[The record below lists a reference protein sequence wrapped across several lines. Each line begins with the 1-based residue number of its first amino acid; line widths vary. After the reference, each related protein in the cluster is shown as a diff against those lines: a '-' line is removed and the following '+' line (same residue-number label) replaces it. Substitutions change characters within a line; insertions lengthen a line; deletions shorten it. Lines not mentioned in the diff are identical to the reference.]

1 MLPLIFQV
9 FYHSI
14 GKILRLF
21 QRSLIPTSQLPA
33 ATIKLTPLTVN
44 ELVEQSAV
52 LDTVD
57 YVIKNCKDA
66 LMFSQ
71 GRESIWRYC
80 LDLRKSELDL
90 GSTILEF
97 GVWKG
102 VSINFFARY
111 SPGASII
118 GFDSFEGLEE
128 DWFGHIRTKG
138 FLDVGGVLPSVPGNV
153 QLIKGWFQSTLPP
166 FLDTFGEKKI
176 SVVHM
181 DADTYTPTKYALL
194 MLADNL
200 KPGTIVIFDEY
211 FGYSSWRLHEFKA
224 WQEIISELNLK
235 YKYLAYSDQCQ
246 VAVEIV

>member
-1 MLPLIFQV
+1 MSSIIFKL
-9 FYHSI
+9 FSNSI
-14 GKILRLF
+14 GKVLRLF

-33 ATIKLTPLTVN
+33 ATVKLTPLTIN

-52 LDTVD
+52 QDTVD
-57 YVIKNCKDA
+57 YVIKNCKEA

-90 GSTILEF
+90 GGTILEF

-102 VSINFFARY
+102 VSINFFAKH
-111 SPGASII
+111 SPGASIT

-153 QLIKGWFQSTLPP
+153 KLIKGWFQSTLPP
-166 FLDTFGEKKI
+166 FLDTFGEQKI
-176 SVVHM
+176 SIIHM
-181 DADTYTPTKYALL
+181 DADTYTPTKYALQ
-194 MLADNL
+194 MLAKNL

-211 FGYSSWRLHEFKA
+211 FGYSSWRIHEFKA
-224 WQEIISELNLK
+224 WQEIVSELNLK

>member
-1 MLPLIFQV
+1 M
-9 FYHSI
+9 
-14 GKILRLF
+14 
-21 QRSLIPTSQLPA
+21 IPTSQLPS
-33 ATIKLTPLTVN
+33 ATVKLTPLTIN

-52 LDTVD
+52 QDTVD
-57 YVIKNCKDA
+57 YVIKNCKEA

-90 GSTILEF
+90 GGTILEF

-102 VSINFFARY
+102 VSINFFAKH
-111 SPGASII
+111 SPGASIT

-153 QLIKGWFQSTLPP
+153 QLIKGWFQSTLPS
-166 FLDTFGEKKI
+166 FLGTFGEQKI
-176 SVVHM
+176 SIVHM
-181 DADTYTPTKYALL
+181 DADTYTPTKYALQ
-194 MLADNL
+194 MLAKNL

-211 FGYSSWRLHEFKA
+211 FGYSSWRIHEFKA
-224 WQEIISELNLK
+224 WQEIVSEHNLK